1 MRETKRKGERGE
13 RERKREIRVDGERK
27 REVRGWGGDRDA
39 HVYLFFLL
47 CNITMHDNN
56 IIIQTKY
63 SSVAMCVFVVL
74 PSYWLFFLSCL
85 VLSCLLACF
94 TMGLRSNK
102 QTTTAVPRNEDD
114 VFQRSAM
121 CAEVTQSPIPDLEI
135 LLQCGQEV
143 PVGRDT

>member
-1 MRETKRKGERGE
+1 MERDRESGRKIEKERKRERERQGGGREGVRETKRKGERGE
-13 RERKREIRVDGERK
+13 GERKREIRVDGERK

-85 VLSCLLACF
+85 VLSFSLF
-94 TMGLRSNK
+94 HKGS
-102 QTTTAVPRNEDD
+102 AV
-114 VFQRSAM
+114 
-121 CAEVTQSPIPDLEI
+121 
-135 LLQCGQEV
+135 
-143 PVGRDT
+143 